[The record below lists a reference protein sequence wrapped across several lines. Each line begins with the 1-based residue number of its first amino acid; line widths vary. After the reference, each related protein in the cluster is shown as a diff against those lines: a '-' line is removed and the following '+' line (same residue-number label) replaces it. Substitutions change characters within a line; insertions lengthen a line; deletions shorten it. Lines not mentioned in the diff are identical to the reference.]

1 MFTHSQQKY
10 QSIEI
15 TSRKIRKRTSTCKI
29 KCASLSI
36 RIVRD
41 VRRIQMVW
49 TQSTPKKVV
58 GIEYTGIKFP
68 KKTNVS
74 KRINNTAHLDYR
86 FPFRSLRLLNR
97 WTSWGTA
104 SPTDSQNYFP
114 FFLDEVLPTTY
125 LRRAAPWTEPRYPAS
140 SSRVKRL
147 YTNSAFPRSNATV
160 RSAHV
165 KISLRV

>member
-1 MFTHSQQKY
+1 MKNIKRNAKPMRLKCTAKCQKFLFY
-10 QSIEI
+10 AYE
-15 TSRKIRKRTSTCKI
+15 RK
-29 KCASLSI
+29 
-36 RIVRD
+36 VR
-41 VRRIQMVW
+41 Q
-49 TQSTPKKVV
+49 KKVV
-58 GIEYTGIKFP
+58 GIEYAGIKFP

-165 KISLRV
+165 KISLRE